1 MPIISKI
8 FFTIFILSVIPATI
22 MVFVFK
28 KDNFSISEVYWK
40 GSFISR
46 DLEKY
51 VKVEYARPIMILYY
65 IGVGSFLFCIIF
77 AFFNMFSEV

>member
-1 MPIISKI
+1 LPIISKI
-8 FFTIFILSVIPATI
+8 FFAIFILSVIPATI

-46 DLEKY
+46 ELEKY
-51 VKVEYARPIMILYY
+51 VKMEYARPIMILYY